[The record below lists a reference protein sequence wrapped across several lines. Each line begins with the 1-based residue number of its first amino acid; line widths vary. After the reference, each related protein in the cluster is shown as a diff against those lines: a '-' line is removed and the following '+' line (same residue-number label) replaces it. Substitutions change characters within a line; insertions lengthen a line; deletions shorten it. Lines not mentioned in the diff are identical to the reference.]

1 MHPRAYAIVTL
12 FCNPAFKRISGQG
25 SIHSALDLAFLIAS
39 PKMRGKL
46 FCAFWPSLPLL
57 SAPLPLAGR
66 AFFTPVV
73 WKRQR
78 NISKF

>member
-39 PKMRGKL
+39 PKVMPPAMRGKL

-66 AFFTPVV
+66 AFFTP
-73 WKRQR
+73 
-78 NISKF
+78 

>member
-39 PKMRGKL
+39 PKSDATSNARQAFLCVLAFAVFVISPPCRWQVGL
-46 FCAFWPSLPLL
+46 FLRP
-57 SAPLPLAGR
+57 
-66 AFFTPVV
+66 
-73 WKRQR
+73 
-78 NISKF
+78 